1 MRGAATLSLV
11 LLALVLGVSACGQS
25 PDHFVGTWRLPE
37 QDEPQLRVAATDQ
50 GYLLSLLAL
59 PGAEPL
65 PLVADG
71 DSLLISPDFEAPAG
85 VTGFDIRIDPGAS
98 DDELLYSDGGVSD
111 LRLVRVSGATMLPS
125 D

>member
-1 MRGAATLSLV
+1 MRGAGILGFLLLLV
-11 LLALVLGVSACGQS
+11 LSVSACGQG
-25 PDHFVGTWRLPE
+25 PDRFVGTWRLPDAE
-37 QDEPQLRVAATDQ
+37 APQLAIAATDQ
-50 GYLLSLLAL
+50 GYLLSLLAV

-85 VTGFDIRIDPGAS
+85 VTGFNIRIDPGAS